1 MINELD
7 VSIERDG
14 RIQRSLPSFSPGLV
28 IVSLLHLKHTEA
40 CSSLSTFPLNFGLNV
55 ESAPHVTQT
64 LQIFVSVLVTHS
76 TLAFAQSFPLCI
88 SLTAVSLIT
97 GLIALLVYIELEIH
111 YNLLV
116 IL

>member
-40 CSSLSTFPLNFGLNV
+40 CSSLSTFPLNFGV